1 MKNSEFLFDLVGP
14 EQVSPHYEN
23 FMVSRK
29 YAISFVT
36 TMGVLS
42 FAVGTYDLHWVLK
55 SCYMPIITWVACLYI
70 VIEGRK
76 SWFKPLL

>member
-1 MKNSEFLFDLVGP
+1 
-14 EQVSPHYEN
+14 
-23 FMVSRK
+23 MVSRK
-29 YAISFVT
+29 YAISFVA

-55 SCYMPIITWVACLYI
+55 SCYIPIITWVACLYI